1 MQIRLR
7 SLHLENFKGIRSL
20 QVDFGVKT
28 TIRGANA
35 TGKTTVE
42 DA

>member
-1 MQIRLR
+1 MEIRLK
-7 SLHLENFKGIRSL
+7 SLHLENFKGTKSL
-20 QVDFGVKT
+20 QVDFGEKT
-28 TIRGANA
+28 IIKGANA